1 MSTATSPTP
10 SPLNGT
16 LVEARA
22 VQESAYS
29 PAYMAATLAASD
41 FVILAAAVGAGFA
54 LWRVV
59 NPAIP
64 PLHLEMLI
72 LPVSC
77 VGVFACTGQ
86 YPGIGL
92 TAVEQLRR
100 ICRGVS
106 SVYLLFLF
114 AMFLTKGSWANSRG
128 ALLLAWGF
136 SMWLVSCGRCVT
148 MHVMARRPWWGVPVL
163 VIGAG
168 HTGRATV
175 RSLNANRVLGY
186 RPISDS
192 FFRTG

>member
-1 MSTATSPTP
+1 MLA
-10 SPLNGT
+10 
-16 LVEARA
+16 EAPA
-22 VQESAYS
+22 VHQFTYS
-29 PAYMAATLAASD
+29 PVYMAATLAASD
-41 FVILAAAVGAGFA
+41 FGMLAVAVGIGFE

-64 PLHLEMLI
+64 PLQPEMLL

-114 AMFLTKGSWANSRG
+114 AMFLTKGTSANSRG
-128 ALLLAWGF
+128 ALVLAWGL
-136 SMWLVSCGRCVT
+136 SMALVSGSRCVT
-148 MHVMARRPWWGVPVL
+148 MHLMARRLWWGVPV
-163 VIGAG
+163 
-168 HTGRATV
+168 
-175 RSLNANRVLGY
+175 
-186 RPISDS
+186 
-192 FFRTG
+192 